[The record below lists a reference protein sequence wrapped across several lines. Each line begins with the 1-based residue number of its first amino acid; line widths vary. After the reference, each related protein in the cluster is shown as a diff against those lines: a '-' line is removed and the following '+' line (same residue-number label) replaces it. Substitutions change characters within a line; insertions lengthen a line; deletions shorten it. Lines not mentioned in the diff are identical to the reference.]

1 MFYDDVGS
9 GFARRH
15 RPLVYFALLAYG
27 FVMLVVTIL
36 KRYLSIGSLWRPNEV
51 HIRTLELVPFDD
63 FFQDKWIGG
72 IAIDTIGNVALFV
85 PFGILV
91 YILLVRQSAAV
102 RRTVLMG
109 CAASLSI
116 EVAQYIFALGYT
128 DVDDLILNTVGAL
141 LGALLARAFGP
152 RLFGVW
158 TGLTLVTCIVFIAA
172 TVALQASSSAGAM

>member
-15 RPLVYFALLAYG
+15 RSLVFFALLAYG
-27 FVMLVVTIL
+27 SVMLVVTIL

-51 HIRTLELVPFDD
+51 HVRTLELVPFDD

-85 PFGILV
+85 PFGILA
-91 YILLVRQSAAV
+91 YILLVRRTAAV
-102 RRTVLMG
+102 RRTALVG
-109 CAASLSI
+109 FAVSLTI
-116 EVAQYIFALGYT
+116 EVAQYTFALGYT
-128 DVDDLILNTVGAL
+128 DVDDIILNTVGAL

-158 TGLTLVTCIVFIAA
+158 TGLTLVTCLVFIAA
-172 TVALQASSSAGAM
+172 TVALQTSDAVGAT

>member
-9 GFARRH
+9 GFTRRY
-15 RPLVYFALLAYG
+15 RPLVFFALLAYG

-51 HIRTLELVPFDD
+51 HVRTLELVPFDD
-63 FFQDKWIGG
+63 FFQGKWLGG

-85 PFGILV
+85 PFGILA
-91 YILLVRQSAAV
+91 YILLVRRSAAV
-102 RRTVLMG
+102 RRTALVG
-109 CAASLSI
+109 FVVSLTI
-116 EVAQYIFALGYT
+116 EISQYIFALGYT
-128 DVDDLILNTVGAL
+128 DVDDLILNTLGAF

-152 RLFGVW
+152 RWFGLW

-172 TVALQASSSAGAM
+172 TVALQASDSVGAT